1 MSTYKIA
8 VIGDKDTV
16 MAFKSLGVDIFPI
29 MNEKEAGRTLVKLA
43 KQNYAIIFVTEQIA
57 AKIEDRIALFR
68 NQILPAITLIPSNQ
82 GSLGI
87 GIREVKKS
95 VERAIGVDIF
105 KNEGEEEE

>member
-8 VIGDKDTV
+8 VIGDRDTV

-29 MNEKEAGRTLVKLA
+29 IDKKEAGRTLVKLA
-43 KQNYAIIFVTEQIA
+43 KTNYAIIFVTEQVA
-57 AKIEDRIALFR
+57 AEIKETIELFR
-68 NQILPAITLIPSNQ
+68 NQILPAITLIPSNR

-87 GIREVKKS
+87 GINQVKDS